1 MSTGHFLRSVIL
13 VSEKAAK
20 IARAIRQEEHLLS
33 LLVREKKEDEKN
45 QRFAHDFKTLADVLV
60 QEVVKHDL
68 GSEFP
73 DLVGHIC
80 GEESNEFSCL
90 DGETI
95 CLTVGGTEE
104 ETYNQL
110 VRILG
115 NERAACTLAHLVHST
130 AEVDLVIPSCS
141 LSTDELAIWI
151 DPIDATA
158 EYITGGSVEGE
169 VAGMFRTGLP
179 CVTVLIGAFHRL
191 SGTPVLGVINQPF
204 CQQFSDRWEGKILW
218 GFGRENNLTSHILE
232 PSLPQTNKLVVL
244 SCSES
249 AEVKSRLTAG
259 GFKLIEAAGAGYKL
273 LCVALR
279 LVSAYVL
286 SKPST
291 YYWDTCGIQAV
302 LLAMGGGVVSY
313 SDALRGEIIPL
324 AYQKGKGTEQCC
336 NESGLIAYS
345 DRAVLEEIVMLLK

>member
-1 MSTGHFLRSVIL
+1 MNTTGLQCRPIRRVIQHNNARLQLVRGVDCSRSHIFPATAFFTADFKYGDIIQVSLMPIYEDNGIRSHFLRSVIL

-204 CQQFSDRWEGKILW
+204 CQQFSD
-218 GFGRENNLTSHILE
+218 S
-232 PSLPQTNKLVVL
+232 
-244 SCSES
+244 S
-249 AEVKSRLTAG
+249 ASSSKR
-259 GFKLIEAAGAGYKL
+259 
-273 LCVALR
+273 CVASHFFIVGSH
-279 LVSAYVL
+279 LVQDPGCMVDEETTPTGMIRELHVCDLPCEVERYRE
-286 SKPST
+286 ST
-291 YYWDTCGIQAV
+291 EFSSSTFPYACFGS
-302 LLAMGGGVVSY
+302 LF
-313 SDALRGEIIPL
+313 
-324 AYQKGKGTEQCC
+324 
-336 NESGLIAYS
+336 
-345 DRAVLEEIVMLLK
+345 